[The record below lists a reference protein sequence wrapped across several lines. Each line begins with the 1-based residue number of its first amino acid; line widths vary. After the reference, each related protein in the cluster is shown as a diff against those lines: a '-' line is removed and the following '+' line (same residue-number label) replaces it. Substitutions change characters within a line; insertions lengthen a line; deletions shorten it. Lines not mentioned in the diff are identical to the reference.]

1 MVVTDD
7 EINRDRA
14 AGEEFINPFSSF
26 PHLGDV
32 SRVKMWN
39 FEPTSEFEKIKNKNT
54 TSFHESMEWILN
66 PISNSSQLLSFRK
79 YEKPKRRKRK

>member
-39 FEPTSEFEKIKNKNT
+39 FGPTSEFEK
-54 TSFHESMEWILN
+54 
-66 PISNSSQLLSFRK
+66 RK
-79 YEKPKRRKRK
+79 QKYNLVP